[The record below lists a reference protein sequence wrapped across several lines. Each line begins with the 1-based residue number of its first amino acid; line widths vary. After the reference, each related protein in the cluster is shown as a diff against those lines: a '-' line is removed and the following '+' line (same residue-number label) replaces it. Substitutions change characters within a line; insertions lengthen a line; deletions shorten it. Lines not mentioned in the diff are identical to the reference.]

1 MHRRTL
7 LSGAGLAGVAGA
19 GTLLYRAAPSFW
31 QQFAKEWKRPIQFA
45 PNRPQPSQ
53 WPDTGLY
60 GAWLGHS
67 SVLLKVDGVTILTD
81 PVLGDRVG
89 LSVGPMTI
97 GLKRLV
103 APAVTVR
110 DIPKV
115 DLIVLSHAHMDH
127 LDQPTLRSLENKGTS
142 VVMAPKTS
150 DLVRVRRY
158 REVRELRWNESA
170 RFGPVAV
177 RALEVNHWGARV
189 RTDTYRG
196 YNGYL
201 IECGRH
207 RILFGGD
214 TAITGAFRDVRGSR
228 PIDLAIMPIGAYN
241 PWIRFHCTP
250 EQAWQMGNDA
260 GADRFLPVHHQTFAL
275 SREPFR
281 EPIERFCHA
290 AGSRQERVVLRDIG
304 QEFRI
309 A

>member
-1 MHRRTL
+1 MHRRTWL
-7 LSGAGLAGVAGA
+7 GGAGVAGVAGA

-31 QQFAKEWKRPIQFA
+31 QQFASEWNRPILFA
-45 PNRPQPSQ
+45 PHRPQPEQ
-53 WPDTGLY
+53 WPDSGLF

-103 APAVTVR
+103 APAVSVR

-115 DLIVLSHAHMDH
+115 DLIILSHAHMDH
-127 LDQPTLRSLENKGTS
+127 LDAPTLRSLENKGTS
-142 VVMAPKTS
+142 VVMASKTS
-150 DLVRVRRY
+150 DLIRVRRY

-170 RFGPVAV
+170 RFGPVTV
-177 RALEVNHWGARV
+177 KALEVNHWGARV

-214 TAITGAFRDVRGSR
+214 TAATSAFRDVRKSK

-281 EPIERFCHA
+281 EPIERFCA
-290 AGSRQERVVLRDIG
+290 VAGSRQERVVLRDIG

-309 A
+309 

>member
-1 MHRRTL
+1 MRRRIWL
-7 LSGAGLAGVAGA
+7 GGAGLAGVTGA
-19 GTLLYRAAPSFW
+19 ATLAYRTAPSFW
-31 QQFAKEWKRPIQFA
+31 RQFAEEWGRPILN
-45 PNRPQPSQ
+45 PNHRPRPSE
-53 WPDTGLY
+53 WPDKGLH

-67 SVLLKVDGVTILTD
+67 SVLLKIDGTTILTD
-81 PVLGDRVG
+81 PVLSDRVG
-89 LSVGPMTI
+89 LSFGPVTI

-103 APAVTVR
+103 APAVSMH

-127 LDQPTLRSLENKGTS
+127 LDLPTLRSLESRATS
-142 VVMAPKTS
+142 VVMASQTS
-150 DLVRVRRY
+150 DLIRVRRY

-177 RALEVNHWGARV
+177 KALEVNHWGARV

-201 IECGRH
+201 IEAGRH

-214 TAITGAFRDVRGSR
+214 TAATSAFRSVHSSK
-228 PIDLAIMPIGAYN
+228 PVDLAIMPIGAYN
-241 PWIRFHCTP
+241 PWIRYHCTP
-250 EQAWQMGNDA
+250 EQAWQMGNEA

-281 EPIERFCHA
+281 EPIERFCDV
-290 AGSRQERVVLRDIG
+290 AGSRQERVVLRDVG
-304 QEFRI
+304 QEFQI
-309 A
+309 